1 MRRAPNRRHAQPT
14 RAQAVGRAERLLLR
28 RASPR
33 LLMSLLLLLTG
44 GAGFLCSYALLHAG
58 LARMSVRYP
67 VSILV
72 AYCVFLLLL
81 RVWLAAQGRRRGSG
95 SDFGGGG
102 DFAGGGA
109 GGDWAQP
116 GDAGGIDANPA
127 GMSPGLTGGDAGG
140 SGSGGGLLDSLDFN
154 LDLDLDFDGE
164 GCGVLL
170 ALVAL
175 VAAAVAGL
183 VVSVYVVYAA
193 PALLAEIL
201 VDGLLVA
208 GLYKRMKHVER
219 RHWLRAAVRKTW
231 LPVALTLASFGL
243 AGYAMQRAV
252 PEARSVGEFWRHV
265 TSG

>member
-1 MRRAPNRRHAQPT
+1 
-14 RAQAVGRAERLLLR
+14 
-28 RASPR
+28 
-33 LLMSLLLLLTG
+33 MSLLLLLTG

-81 RVWLAAQGRRRGSG
+81 RVWLALQGRRSSDSDSG
-95 SDFGGGG
+95 SSHLDVGFGETGGTSHGFGFGGAG

-109 GGDWAQP
+109 GGGWTQLGGVHS
-116 GDAGGIDANPA
+116 GDADLIPDVVRPSLPVPHVASPSVAPSGGA
-127 GMSPGLTGGDAGG
+127 S
-140 SGSGGGLLDSLDFN
+140 SGGGLFDSLNF
-154 LDLDLDFDGE
+154 DLDIDLDGE
-164 GCGVLL
+164 GCAVLL

-175 VAAAVAGL
+175 ALAAVAGL

-208 GLYKRMKHVER
+208 GLYKRMKGVER
-219 RHWLRAAVRKTW
+219 RHWLRAAVRKTC

-265 TSG
+265 TRG

>member
-95 SDFGGGG
+95 SDFGPSNLDLNFGGGTDGASHGFDFGGGG

-175 VAAAVAGL
+175 VAAAVA
-183 VVSVYVVYAA
+183 
-193 PALLAEIL
+193 
-201 VDGLLVA
+201 
-208 GLYKRMKHVER
+208 
-219 RHWLRAAVRKTW
+219 
-231 LPVALTLASFGL
+231 SFGL

>member
-1 MRRAPNRRHAQPT
+1 
-14 RAQAVGRAERLLLR
+14 
-28 RASPR
+28 
-33 LLMSLLLLLTG
+33 MSLLLLLTG
-44 GAGFLCSYALLHAG
+44 GAGFLCSFALLRAG
-58 LARMSVRYP
+58 LAQMWLRYP
-67 VSILV
+67 VSILF

-81 RVWLAAQGRRRGSG
+81 RVWLGAQGRRRDGRSWDVPIDSLLSDVRPDFG
-95 SDFGGGG
+95 PAGTHGLDFGGAG

-109 GGDWAQP
+109 GGSWARLGGVGSGDIEVSP
-116 GDAGGIDANPA
+116 GGLSPGVASPGVAGG
-127 GMSPGLTGGDAGG
+127 GGAGG
-140 SGSGGGLLDSLDFN
+140 SGSGGGLLDSLNF
-154 LDLDLDFDGE
+154 DLDLDGE

-175 VAAAVAGL
+175 ALAALAGL

-208 GLYKRMKHVER
+208 GLYRRMKGVER
-219 RHWLRAAVRKTW
+219 RHWLRAAVRKTC
-231 LPVALTLASFGL
+231 LPVALALLSFGL

-252 PEARSVGEFWRHV
+252 PRARSVGEFWRHI